1 MKKKILVADDDAA
14 IVDAIQLILEDAE
27 YNVETT
33 LNGEDVMKLNK
44 DFPDLILLD
53 IWMSGQ
59 DGRTIC
65 EFLKGQKST
74 KHIPIIM
81 ISANKDT
88 SQIAKLA
95 GADDFITKPFEM
107 DELLKKVNKYT
118 KKSTS

>member
-1 MKKKILVADDDAA
+1 MKTILVADDDAA
-14 IVDAIQLILEDAE
+14 IVDAIALILEDAG
-27 YNVETT
+27 YQVQTT
-33 LNGEDVMKLNK
+33 LNGEEVTGLLNNY
-44 DFPDLILLD
+44 PNLILLD

-65 EFLKGQKST
+65 RHLKLQPKT

-88 SQIAKLA
+88 SQIAKES

-107 DELLKKVNKYT
+107 EELLSKVAKYI
-118 KKSTS
+118 